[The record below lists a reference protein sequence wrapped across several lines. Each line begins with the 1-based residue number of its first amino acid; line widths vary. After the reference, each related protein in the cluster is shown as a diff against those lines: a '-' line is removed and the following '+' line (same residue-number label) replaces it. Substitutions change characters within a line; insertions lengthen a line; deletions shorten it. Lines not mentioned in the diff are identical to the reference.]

1 MPNRHILMNPF
12 YIGNDIFPFPRYLGG
27 PGQKD
32 TIYLEAATQSWK
44 AGDLIYKDDAN
55 NMKICGDTTGVQDT
69 VIGGQAEAAAAQ
81 VTGAKTYFRVIRPTD
96 RFIMNI
102 WHSTVT
108 LAISAH
114 AQIDRVYGIFHGSS
128 RWMVD
133 IETAGE
139 SATVAKGRVKVIGFP
154 TWHPLLNVP
163 VAIGDE
169 YGLVEVMFI
178 AETRSTDAGSD
189 PAPVRVLQFA

>member
-12 YIGNDIFPFPRYLGG
+12 YNGNSVFPYRRFEGG

-32 TIYLEAATQSWK
+32 NVWLEAASQSFK
-44 AGDLIYKDDAN
+44 AGDLIYMDDAN
-55 NMKICGDTTGVQDT
+55 NLKIAGNTAGVQDT
-69 VIGGQAEAAAAQ
+69 AIAGQATKNALG
-81 VTGAKTYFRVIRPTD
+81 VTGTKTHFAVIRPTD
-96 RFIMNI
+96 RFIMNV

-108 LAISAH
+108 SAITAKT
-114 AQIDRVYGIFHGSS
+114 QIGDVFGIFAGSS

-139 SATVAKGRVKVIGFP
+139 SATVAKGRVKVVGFP

-169 YGLVEVMFI
+169 YGLVEVEFI

-189 PAPVRVLQFA
+189 PAPVRILQLA